1 MAKRSRKKSLNGATT
16 KRGRP
21 SAWLGWAL
29 LAIAAFAY
37 WNTLDH
43 AFVFDDATLISQN
56 PQVTQLQWGQMLG
69 RSGYRPV
76 RTFTY
81 ALNYLVGGLDPW
93 GYHLFNLVLHG
104 FNSVL
109 VYLLFFSLSQSTR
122 LSFAGA
128 LLFTVHPAQTAAVAW
143 VSGRKD
149 LLALFFIL
157 LGTLAYISYRRGR
170 EGKML
175 GAVLVCFVL
184 ATLSKEVALVFPGL
198 LLLVEMHLEAV
209 GRRSTGSPDQSF
221 LSALASA
228 LRRRPLLAA
237 LAAVVTGGFAYYAI
251 VVVGASRKV
260 GFWGGSYLNN
270 LGTSFKL
277 FVHYLRLAVFPHP
290 LIADYTGQVFPVSRG
305 FGEPATWASLAATA
319 AFVAVAVWAYRRDSL
334 TSLGML
340 WFVAALL
347 PILQIIPFHELAA
360 DHFLYLP
367 LVGGCLLAGAGFERL
382 AREPARAWMARLAL
396 FVLAV
401 SALWRTID
409 RNQVWKDE
417 ETLWK
422 VTYRQ
427 APNSYRANLNLSTFL
442 YQRGDWREGI
452 ELAKKAIELKPT
464 DVLAYANLGSY
475 YRQRGAAEIEQ
486 GRLEVAEQFENMA
499 LEQLRKAVRL
509 KPQDLV
515 NFSTLADC
523 YKDLGLI
530 KDKRGMPRQALMFR
544 KKAFENYMN
553 ALALAEGSETVPYL
567 WFNVGMVFVDQGLF
581 DQALDY
587 LRQGVL
593 LKPDYDALQYW
604 SGYCEYKLKRYREA
618 VPYFEQ
624 TLLLT
629 DDAETYSLLAN
640 CYEQLGRID
649 RAIEVYRRAL
659 KSFPD
664 TVEFHHNLGVL
675 LYRRGD
681 VTEAAQRLRRA
692 LELAPQGELAPRIR
706 QMLREI
712 NRQ

>member
-16 KRGRP
+16 KLERP
-21 SAWLGWAL
+21 SPWLGWAL
-29 LAIAAFAY
+29 LAIVVFAY
-37 WNTLDH
+37 WNTLGH
-43 AFVFDDATLISQN
+43 AFVFDDATLITQN

-93 GYHLFNLVLHG
+93 GYHLFNLLLHG
-104 FNSVL
+104 LNAIL
-109 VYLLFFSLSQSTR
+109 VYLLFWWLSQSTW
-122 LSFAGA
+122 LAFAGA
-128 LLFTVHPAQTAAVAW
+128 LLWAVHPAQTAAVAW

-149 LLALFFIL
+149 LLALFFLL
-157 LGTLAYISYRRGR
+157 LGSLAYIAYRRCRG
-170 EGKML
+170 GKML
-175 GAVLVCFVL
+175 GAILACFAL
-184 ATLSKEVALVFPGL
+184 ATLSKEVALVFPALWL
-198 LLLVEMHLEAV
+198 LLEMHLDAV
-209 GRRSTGSPDQSF
+209 ERRTSGQPARSFTAALTAPFRRS
-221 LSALASA
+221 
-228 LRRRPLLAA
+228 PLLAA
-237 LAAVVTGGFAYYAI
+237 LVCILTAGFVYYAI

-260 GFWGGSYLNN
+260 GFWGGTYLNN

-277 FVHYLRLAVFPHP
+277 FVHYLKLAVFPYP
-290 LIADYTGQVFPVSRG
+290 LIADYTGGVFPVSRG
-305 FGEPATWASLAATA
+305 FSEAATIASLLATI
-319 AFVAVAVWAYRRDSL
+319 AFVAVAVWIYRRDSL
-334 TSLGML
+334 ATLAML
-340 WFVAALL
+340 WFLAALL

-367 LVGGCLLAGAGFERL
+367 LVGACLLAGSGFKRL
-382 AREPARAWMARLAL
+382 AIEAARPWTAGLLLAM
-396 FVLAV
+396 LAV
-401 SALWRTID
+401 GAVWVTID

-452 ELAKKAIELKPT
+452 ELAKRAIELKPD

-475 YRQRGAAEIEQ
+475 YRQRGSAEIEQ
-486 GRLEVAEQFENMA
+486 GRLDVAERFENMA
-499 LEQLRKAVRL
+499 LEQLRTAVRL

-523 YKDLGLI
+523 YKDLALI
-530 KDKRGMPRQALMFR
+530 EDKRGKPGQALMFR

-553 ALALAEGSETVPYL
+553 ALSLAEGSETVPYL

-587 LRQGVL
+587 LRQGVRL
-593 LKPDYDALQYW
+593 RPDYDALQYW

-629 DDAETYSLLAN
+629 EDAETYSLLAN

-659 KSFPD
+659 KSFPE

-681 VTEAAQRLRRA
+681 VTEATQHLRRA